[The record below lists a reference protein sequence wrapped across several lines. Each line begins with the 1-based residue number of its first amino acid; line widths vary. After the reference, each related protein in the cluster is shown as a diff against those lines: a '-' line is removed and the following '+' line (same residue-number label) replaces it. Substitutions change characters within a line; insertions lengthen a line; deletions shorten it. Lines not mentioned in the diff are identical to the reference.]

1 MGTDPFTKSWW
12 FLEAHDGSW
21 LADRDH
27 ELFTR
32 DPNKALKWPNFTDAD
47 RARRALHHPLWHRI
61 IAPTEHV
68 FVDLEAP
75 TPPPVPAITREELVG
90 IIRPWIEAA
99 RARASPEP
107 WEVAANCTNGAAE
120 AILARLAAGQPPE
133 TEK

>member
-32 DPNKALKWPNFTDAD
+32 EPHKALKWPNFTDAD
-47 RARRALHHPLWHRI
+47 RARRALHQLLWHRI

-75 TPPPVPAITREELVG
+75 TSALVPAITREELVE
-90 IIRPWIEAA
+90 IIQRSIPIGQRPLTCDFEAA
-99 RARASPEP
+99 AD
-107 WEVAANCTNGAAE
+107 
-120 AILARLAAGQPPE
+120 AILSRLAAGQPTE
-133 TEK
+133 TET